1 MVRTTCRKPSID
13 ENRSGF
19 HQCSLEH
26 RSGGEIVRVDM
37 MKPDIRHFKCKEC
50 GSTDLEWKMW
60 VNQDMEIT
68 DDCEEHPYCNKC
80 EEETRC
86 E

>member
-1 MVRTTCRKPSID
+1 MTKFN
-13 ENRSGF
+13 NR
-19 HQCSLEH
+19 LPTY
-26 RSGGEIVRVDM
+26 
-37 MKPDIRHFKCKEC
+37 KFKCVEC

-60 VNQDMEIT
+60 VNQDGEVT

-80 EEETRC
+80 EETTRC